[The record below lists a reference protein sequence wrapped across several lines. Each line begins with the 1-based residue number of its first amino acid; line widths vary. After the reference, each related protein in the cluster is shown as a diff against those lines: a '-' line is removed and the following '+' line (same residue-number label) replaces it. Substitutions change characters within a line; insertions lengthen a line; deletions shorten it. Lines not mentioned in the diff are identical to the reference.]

1 MIIVE
6 GIRERSIFYPENVQE
21 HIESFINQGCGEKD
35 AMKLVAKERGVAKS
49 EIYNQVKR
57 K

>member
-1 MIIVE
+1 VIIVE